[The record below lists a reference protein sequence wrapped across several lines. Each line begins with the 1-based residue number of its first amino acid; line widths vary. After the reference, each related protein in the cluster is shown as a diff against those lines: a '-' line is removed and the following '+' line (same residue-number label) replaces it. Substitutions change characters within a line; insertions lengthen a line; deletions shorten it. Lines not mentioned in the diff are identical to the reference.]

1 MVGTDNSRLDFEHFA
16 WQLHNRDS
24 MNAPVEIKQQ
34 ESLQRNIN
42 CGNCILPTCVGGM
55 QGFAI
60 PPLPSF
66 KVEQLNVVQES
77 RQCLPPHF
85 QNSLGTPMPWQK
97 GKESMHYAHAGPSG
111 MPVSKS
117 NNGSYPK
124 GFLIFDQSGNQKRL
138 MYAPMCPPVY
148 IPSTFAET
156 KRCGWLEEEGAAGDI
171 DSVKYFPNTLSNENY
186 VADGESEMHENTEE
200 IDALLYSDYD
210 CTSCSSDDE
219 VTSTGHSPE
228 MIHEHCEKEEQCQ
241 ETTTEAASSNGP
253 RKRQRVHDGG
263 YVKSLPSTTASSA
276 RVELQKIVNDA
287 ESSCGMVHEE
297 EAGTDVDFC
306 HSSCKKDR
314 IKETLRVL
322 ESLVPDAK
330 GKDPLL
336 VIDEAIDY
344 LKSLKHEASALGVSC
359 Y

>member
-16 WQLHNRDS
+16 WQLHNHNS
-24 MNAPVEIKQQ
+24 MNASVEIKQQ
-34 ESLQRNIN
+34 DWLRTNIN
-42 CGNCILPTCVGGM
+42 PGNCIFSTCVGM
-55 QGFAI
+55 PGFAI

-66 KVEQLNVVQES
+66 KVEQQNVVQGS
-77 RQCLPPHF
+77 RQCLSPHF
-85 QNSLGTPMPWQK
+85 QTSPGTPIPYQK
-97 GKESMHYAHAGPSG
+97 EKESLHYAGPSG
-111 MPVSKS
+111 RMPVSKS
-117 NNGSYPK
+117 NNGSNPR
-124 GFLIFDQSGNQKRL
+124 GFLIFDQSGSQKRL

-148 IPSTFAET
+148 IPSIVAEN
-156 KRCGWLEEEGAAGDI
+156 KCRGWLKEEGAAGDI
-171 DSVKYFPNTLSNENY
+171 NYIKHFPNTLSNDNY
-186 VADGESEMHENTEE
+186 VAAGESEMHENTEE

-210 CTSCSSDDE
+210 GTGCSSDDE
-219 VTSTGHSPE
+219 VTSTGHSPV
-228 MIHEHCEKEEQCQ
+228 MINEHYEKEEQCQ
-241 ETTTEAASSNGP
+241 ETTTEVASSDGP
-253 RKRQRVHDGG
+253 RKRQRVHDGEST
-263 YVKSLPSTTASSA
+263 KSLPIATVSCA
-276 RVELQKIVNDA
+276 RVGLQKFANDA

-306 HSSCKKDR
+306 DSSYKKDR

-322 ESLVPDAK
+322 ERLVPGAK

>member
-1 MVGTDNSRLDFEHFA
+1 MGGADNSQLDFEHFA
-16 WQLHNRDS
+16 WQLHNHNS
-24 MNAPVEIKQQ
+24 MNTSIEIKQQ
-34 ESLQRNIN
+34 ESLPPYIN
-42 CGNCILPTCVGGM
+42 PGNCLFSTCIGM

-66 KVEQLNVVQES
+66 KVEQTNVVHGS
-77 RQCLPPHF
+77 RQCLSPHF
-85 QNSLGTPMPWQK
+85 QNSLGTPSPCQK
-97 GKESMHYAHAGPSG
+97 EKESLHYAGPSG

-117 NNGSYPK
+117 TNGSYSK

-138 MYAPMCPPVY
+138 MYAPMCPPLY
-148 IPSTFAET
+148 FPSTVAENH
-156 KRCGWLEEEGAAGDI
+156 GPGLLEEWIAGGI

-186 VADGESEMHENTEE
+186 IAGEESEMHENTEE
-200 IDALLYSDYD
+200 IDALLYSDDDGTGY
-210 CTSCSSDDE
+210 SSDDE

-228 MIHEHCEKEEQCQ
+228 MINEHYEKEEQCQ
-241 ETTTEAASSNGP
+241 ETTTEVASSDGP

-263 YVKSLPSTTASSA
+263 SIKSLPIATVAGE
-276 RVELQKIVNDA
+276 RVELQKFASDA
-287 ESSCGMVHEE
+287 GSSCGMVHEE

-306 HSSCKKDR
+306 TSSCKKDR

-322 ESLVPDAK
+322 ERLVPGAK

-336 VIDEAIDY
+336 VIDEAIEY
-344 LKSLKHEASALGVSC
+344 LKSLKHEASTLGVSC